1 MSRSPENVPDREL
14 ASRKPVV
21 ALVLASGGLKP
32 FSALPLIEFLDREN
46 ISVDLLVGASGGGI
60 LAAMRASGQSC
71 EAIRHQLS
79 ELSRRRVF
87 QRDWRSML
95 SLFRLP
101 GGRFSKSSGLFKPD
115 RFLQMCTECF
125 GERRLESL
133 PHKCIL
139 QTTDFDTGEGV
150 CLSSGR
156 LADAVYASM
165 AIHPFLPPIQI
176 DGRWLFDGCFSAPVP
191 IMPAVAFPADVII
204 VLEVLE
210 QLKSPESGFQ
220 NFMVHTNK
228 IQSQTMLRSQ
238 AAMSVMLHHHEIIFV
253 KVRFDQYLHIWDFD
267 QLPYILAA
275 GESATAKYGDEI
287 RSAIR
292 DYRPRSGEMQ
302 AGGQ

>member
-1 MSRSPENVPDREL
+1 MRDWENGVEGERSDQ
-14 ASRKPVV
+14 KPVV

-60 LAAMRASGQSC
+60 LAAMRACGQSC
-71 EAIRHQLS
+71 DEIRSQLS
-79 ELSRRRVF
+79 ELSHYRVF

-95 SLFRLP
+95 SLFHLP
-101 GGRFSKSSGLFKPD
+101 GGRFDKSSGLFKPD
-115 RFLQMCTECF
+115 RFRQMCTDCF
-125 GERRLESL
+125 GEQRLETL
-133 PHKCIL
+133 PHKCML

-150 CLSSGR
+150 CLSRGR

-210 QLKSPESGFQ
+210 QLKSPEQGFQ
-220 NFMVHTNK
+220 NFMVHTSK

-238 AAMSVMLHHHEIIFV
+238 ASLSVLLHHHEIIFV
-253 KVRFDQYLHIWDFD
+253 KVRFEKYLQIWDFD
-267 QLPYILAA
+267 QLPNIIAA
-275 GESATAKYGDEI
+275 GDAATAKYGDEI

-292 DYRPRSGEMQ
+292 DFRSRPEAMQ
-302 AGGQ
+302 AGGL